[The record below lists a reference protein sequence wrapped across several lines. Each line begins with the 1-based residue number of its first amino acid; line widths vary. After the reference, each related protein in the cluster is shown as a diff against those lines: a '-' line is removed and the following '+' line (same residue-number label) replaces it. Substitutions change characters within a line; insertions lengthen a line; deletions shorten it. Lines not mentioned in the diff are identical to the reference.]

1 MSKLIE
7 FENGELVAVGNF
19 LAQAKLKGKASR
31 GRTKLIKLIEEKNKE
46 YNEERDTVRDP
57 YFQVDEKGEKI
68 VKDNKYILKDESK
81 GKELDKELADLAKET
96 VGIEFT
102 EYNEKIKAL
111 YDALNNY
118 NYELSDADAVIYD
131 LLLDKLEENYEKGDK

>member
-1 MSKLIE
+1 MTKLIE
-7 FENGELVAVGNF
+7 FKNGELVAVGNF

-57 YFQVDEKGEKI
+57 YFQVDDKGEKI
-68 VKDNKYILKDESK
+68 VKNNKYVLKDISK
-81 GKELDKELADLAKET
+81 GKDLDKELADLAEEI

-102 EYNEKIKAL
+102 EYSEKFKAL

-118 NYELSDADAVIYD
+118 DYELSDTNAVIYD
-131 LLLDKLEENYEKGDK
+131 LILDKFEKNFEKEGK

>member
-57 YFQVDEKGEKI
+57 YFQVDDKGEKI
-68 VKDNKYILKDESK
+68 VKDNKYVLKDISK
-81 GKELDKELADLAKET
+81 GKDLDKELTDLAEET

-118 NYELSDADAVIYD
+118 NYELSNADAAIYD
-131 LLLDKLEENYEKGDK
+131 LLLDKLEENYEKEGK

>member
-31 GRTKLIKLIEEKNKE
+31 GRTKLIKSIEDKNKE
-46 YNEERDTVRDP
+46 YNDEINTVRDP

-81 GKELDKELADLAKET
+81 GKELDKELADLAEET

-102 EYNEKIKAL
+102 EYSEKIKAL
-111 YDALNNY
+111 YEALNNY
-118 NYELSDADAVIYD
+118 NYELSNADAVIYD

>member
-7 FENGELVAVGNF
+7 FKNGELVAVGNF

-31 GRTKLIKLIEEKNKE
+31 GRTKLIKLIEDKNKE

-68 VKDNKYILKDESK
+68 IKDNKYVLKDESK
-81 GKELDKELADLAKET
+81 GKELDKELADLAEET

-111 YDALNNY
+111 YDALDNY
-118 NYELSDADAVIYD
+118 NYELSNADAVIYD